1 MVNTKQKNLAC
12 CAYEGCTRAYS
23 STFNLKRHIEKVHF
37 GIKKFKCAYCEKHLS
52 SKQNL
57 IDHQN
62 IHSGARPY
70 QCDVPTCGIKFR
82 QLSQFYLHKQMH
94 NEADMK
100 ESNALIETFVNVRM
114 LTLLIGEKGIQKE
127 SDVETLTQDIEIITF
142 PKLKISGEDSAN
154 DLPGFAEV
162 LDNLGVIH

>member
-1 MVNTKQKNLAC
+1 MVNTNQKNQVNC
-12 CAYEGCTRAYS
+12 EYEGCTRVYS
-23 STFNLKRHIEKVHF
+23 STFNLKRHIEKVHY
-37 GIKKFKCAYCEKHLS
+37 GIKKFVCAYCQKHLS

-70 QCDVPTCGIKFR
+70 KCEVPTCGIKFR

-94 NEADMK
+94 NEAEMK
-100 ESNALIETFVNVRM
+100 ERNVLIETYVNTKM
-114 LTLLIGEKGIQKE
+114 LTALIGEKEIQKE
-127 SDVETLTQDIEIITF
+127 SNEEILTQESKNLSL
-142 PKLKISGEDSAN
+142 PKLKISEKDSIK

-162 LDNLGVIH
+162 LDNLGIIH